1 MNNSKVLNTLT
12 QDTNNSHL
20 PSHKLSLLLTLALFW
35 WINSNY
41 SNPLLLSLGAG
52 SIMLVLYI
60 AQKMD
65 VIDHESQPI
74 HLSINMPGYVLWL
87 TKEVILSNISV
98 VKHIWLGNKSIS
110 PTLTTIDTRQ
120 CTDINKVIYAN
131 SITLTPGTVAIDLID
146 DQLTVHAL
154 NKADIETLKTGE
166 MDRRVR
172 ELED

>member
-1 MNNSKVLNTLT
+1 MT
-12 QDTNNSHL
+12 QEIKRSVV
-20 PSHKLSLLLTLALFW
+20 PSHRLSLILTLALFW

-65 VIDHESQPI
+65 VIDQETHPI
-74 HLSINMPGYVLWL
+74 RLNAHMPSYALWL
-87 TKEVILSNISV
+87 VKQVILSNISV
-98 VKHIWLGNKSIS
+98 VKHIWMGNKSIT
-110 PTLTTIDTRQ
+110 PVLTTIDTQQ
-120 CTDINKVIYAN
+120 CSDINKVIYAN

-154 NKADIETLKTGE
+154 DNADIDTLKTGE

-172 ELED
+172 ELEN

>member
-1 MNNSKVLNTLT
+1 MT
-12 QDTNNSHL
+12 QKNKSGVV
-20 PSHKLSLLLTLALFW
+20 PSHRLSLLLTLALFW

-41 SNPLLLSLGAG
+41 TNPLLLSLGAG

-65 VIDHESQPI
+65 VIDQETHPI
-74 HLSINMPGYVLWL
+74 RLNANMPGYTIWL
-87 TKEVILSNISV
+87 VKEVILSNISV
-98 VKHIWLGNKSIS
+98 VKHIWLGNSSIS
-110 PTLTTIDTRQ
+110 STLTTIDTRQ
-120 CTDINKVIYAN
+120 CSDINKVIYAN

-146 DQLTVHAL
+146 DKLTVHAL
-154 NKADIETLKTGE
+154 HKDGIDALKAGE

>member
-1 MNNSKVLNTLT
+1 MKQENKSSVV
-12 QDTNNSHL
+12 
-20 PSHKLSLLLTLALFW
+20 PSHRLILILTLALFW

-60 AQKMD
+60 TQKMD
-65 VIDHESQPI
+65 VIDQET
-74 HLSINMPGYVLWL
+74 HLVRLNANMLRYMLWL
-87 TKEVILSNISV
+87 VKEVILSNISV
-98 VKHIWLGNKSIS
+98 VKHIWMGNKSIS

-120 CTDINKVIYAN
+120 CSDINKVTYAN

-146 DQLTVHAL
+146 DQITVHAL
-154 NKADIETLKTGE
+154 HESDIETLKAGE

-172 ELED
+172 ELEN

>member
-1 MNNSKVLNTLT
+1 MKQENKTSAV
-12 QDTNNSHL
+12 
-20 PSHKLSLLLTLALFW
+20 PGHKLILILTLALFW

-52 SIMLVLYI
+52 SIMLVLYLT
-60 AQKMD
+60 QKMD
-65 VIDHESQPI
+65 VIDQETHPVRF
-74 HLSINMPGYVLWL
+74 NARKPRYMWWL
-87 TKEVILSNISV
+87 FKQVILSNISV
-98 VKHIWLGNKSIS
+98 VKHIWMGNKSIS
-110 PTLTTIDTRQ
+110 PVLATIDTRQ
-120 CTDINKVIYAN
+120 CSDINKVIYAN

-154 NKADIETLKTGE
+154 HKADIDTLKAGE

>member
-1 MNNSKVLNTLT
+1 MTQENNNSFV
-12 QDTNNSHL
+12 

-41 SNPLLLSLGAG
+41 SNPLLLSLGAA

-60 AQKMD
+60 SQKMD

-74 HLSINMPGYVLWL
+74 HLSTSLPGYTLWL
-87 TKEVILSNISV
+87 SKEVILSNISV
-98 VKHIWLGNKSIS
+98 VKRIWLGNSSIA

-120 CTDINKVIYAN
+120 RTDINKVIYAN
-131 SITLTPGTVAIDLID
+131 SITLTPGTVAIDLVD

-154 NKADIETLKTGE
+154 HKADIDTLKAGE

-172 ELED
+172 ELEK

>member
-1 MNNSKVLNTLT
+1 MTQENNTSFV
-12 QDTNNSHL
+12 

-41 SNPLLLSLGAG
+41 SNPLLLSLGAA

-60 AQKMD
+60 SQKMD

-74 HLSINMPGYVLWL
+74 HLSTSMPGYILWL
-87 TKEVILSNISV
+87 AKEVILSNINV
-98 VKHIWLGNKSIS
+98 VKRIWLGNTSIA

-120 CTDINKVIYAN
+120 RTDINKVIYAN

-154 NKADIETLKTGE
+154 HKADIDTLKAGE

-172 ELED
+172 ELEK

>member
-1 MNNSKVLNTLT
+1 MNKKNKSSFV
-12 QDTNNSHL
+12 
-20 PSHKLSLLLTLALFW
+20 PSHRLSLILTLALFW

-65 VIDHESQPI
+65 VIDQETHPI
-74 HLSINMPGYVLWL
+74 RLNVNMAKYTLWL
-87 TKEVILSNISV
+87 VKQVILSNISV
-98 VKHIWLGNKSIS
+98 VKHIWMGNKSIK

-120 CTDINKVIYAN
+120 CSDINKVIYAN
-131 SITLTPGTVAIDLID
+131 SITLTPGTVAIDLIE

-154 NKADIETLKTGE
+154 HKDDIDTLKTGE

>member
-1 MNNSKVLNTLT
+1 MT
-12 QDTNNSHL
+12 QEKKSSFF
-20 PSHKLSLLLTLALFW
+20 PSHRLILLLTLALFW

-41 SNPLLLSLGAG
+41 SNPLLLSLGAA

-65 VIDHESQPI
+65 VIDHESHPI
-74 HLSINMPGYVLWL
+74 SLSVNMATYLLWL
-87 TKEVILSNISV
+87 SKEVVLSNISV
-98 VKHIWLGNKSIS
+98 VKHIWLGNSSIS
-110 PTLTTIDTRQ
+110 PTLATIDTRQ

-154 NKADIETLKTGE
+154 HKDDIDTLKTGD

-172 ELED
+172 ELEN

>member
-1 MNNSKVLNTLT
+1 MTEKNNRSFV
-12 QDTNNSHL
+12 

-41 SNPLLLSLGAG
+41 SNPLLLSLGAA

-65 VIDHESQPI
+65 VIDQESQPI
-74 HLSINMPGYVLWL
+74 HLSAKLPSYIVWL
-87 TKEVILSNISV
+87 AKEVVLSNISV
-98 VKHIWLGNKSIS
+98 VKHIWSGNSGIS

-120 CTDINKVIYAN
+120 CTDISKVIYAN

-154 NKADIETLKTGE
+154 DKADIDTLKTGE
-166 MDRRVR
+166 MDSRVR
-172 ELED
+172 ELEN